1 MSAQK
6 PRLIKDFEKLDTDI
20 QEQIKLQYP
29 EGFYSHLISFT
40 NRDGNKVSA
49 LPFETEDMYFLVRM
63 TIQQALDII
72 EEDDDYDEDGMLR
85 DDIKLDFEDKY
96 AGEDITIEE
105 DLQDEY

>member
-1 MSAQK
+1 M
-6 PRLIKDFEKLDTDI
+6 
-20 QEQIKLQYP
+20 
-29 EGFYSHLISFT
+29 ISFT